1 MSMILGSNQDAQGL
15 MMYNYFRGKGDGIE
29 MIERDDGFI
38 NAFAGGSAYLSQY
51 KDWPAHQKAAMRL
64 AKGRVLDIGCGGG
77 RHSLYLQ
84 KNGHQVVGVDISPL
98 AIRVCKL
105 RGLRDVRL
113 MPITRLGTR
122 LGKFDTILM
131 LGNNFG
137 LFANRAQARLL
148 LSRFLRM
155 TTSGARI
162 IAETLDIYR
171 RPLYPPHRRYH
182 ELNRRLGRMPGQVKI
197 RVRYRDLA
205 TPWFDYLLVSK
216 REMRE
221 ILDGT
226 GWRVR
231 QFLSSKGSPYIAILE
246 RG

>member
-1 MSMILGSNQDAQGL
+1 MI
-15 MMYNYFRGKGDGIE
+15 YNYFRGKGDGIE
-29 MIERDDGFI
+29 MVERDDGFI
-38 NAFAGGSAYLSQY
+38 NAFAGGAAYLSQF
-51 KDWPAHQKAAMRL
+51 KDWPAHQKAAMRF

-84 KNGHQVVGVDISPL
+84 KKGHQVVGVDISPL

-105 RGLRDVRL
+105 RGLKETHL
-113 MPITRLGTR
+113 LSITQLGPG

-137 LFANRAQARLL
+137 LFANRAQARSLL
-148 LSRFLRM
+148 RRFLKL
-155 TTSGARI
+155 TNPGARI
-162 IAETLDIYR
+162 IAETLDIYK
-171 RPLYPPHRRYH
+171 RPVYPLHLRYH
-182 ELNRRLGRMPGQVKI
+182 ALNRRRGRMPGQIKI
-197 RVRYRDLA
+197 RVRYRNLA

-226 GWRVR
+226 GWSVR
-231 QFLSSKGSPYIAILE
+231 QFLSSKVAPYSPYIAIIE

>member
-1 MSMILGSNQDAQGL
+1 MI
-15 MMYNYFRGKGDGIE
+15 YNYFRGKGDGIE
-29 MIERDDGFI
+29 MVERDDGFI
-38 NAFAGGSAYLSQY
+38 NAFAGGSAYLSPF

-64 AKGRVLDIGCGGG
+64 AKGRVLDVGCGGG

-84 KNGHQVVGVDISPL
+84 RKGHQVVGVDISPL

-105 RGLRDVRL
+105 RGLKDTRL
-113 MPITRLGTR
+113 TPITKLGPR

-148 LSRFLRM
+148 LRRFLKL
-155 TTSGARI
+155 TNPGARI

-171 RPLYPPHRRYH
+171 RPVNPIHLRYH
-182 ELNRRLGRMPGQVKI
+182 ALNRRRGRMPGQIKI
-197 RVRYRDLA
+197 RVRYRNLA

-216 REMRE
+216 KEMRE

-226 GWRVR
+226 GWSAR
-231 QFLSSKGSPYIAILE
+231 QFLSSKVAPYSPYIAIIE
-246 RG
+246 RV